1 MKKKQQKKPIL
12 FSSSKYIET
21 YLENENREKT
31 TPKACDLFCSENK
44 EIPHWYCKDQ
54 DHVTILKE
62 VAWSWKQMFLD
73 YCDISKNPWNICHH
87 FFALLLIS
95 FYFLI
100 FFIHICL
107 SHNFPPIMTKEKQLF
122 YCTRFS
128 ESSCKNVLWLIPHEI
143 FFKILKKWISFLL
156 NSMKYSDH
164 FLIWFSKIL
173 HFSSLL
179 HRGWTIDLDKITVS
193 GLLILHLFS
202 FKKTYPDH
210 QKNIPFL
217 LLMNKAIDSH
227 STTTQPC
234 CKRWFSSGIFKT
246 SK

>member
-1 MKKKQQKKPIL
+1 MTSLKIHGI
-12 FSSSKYIET
+12 FV
-21 YLENENREKT
+21 T
-31 TPKACDLFCSENK
+31 T
-44 EIPHWYCKDQ
+44 
-54 DHVTILKE
+54 
-62 VAWSWKQMFLD
+62 
-73 YCDISKNPWNICHH
+73 

-95 FYFLI
+95 FYFSI

-202 FKKTYPDH
+202 FKKHILTTKKIYHFSSWWTKQLTLILLLHNPVVSVD
-210 QKNIPFL
+210 FL
-217 LLMNKAIDSH
+217 LAYLKQANK
-227 STTTQPC
+227 
-234 CKRWFSSGIFKT
+234 GI
-246 SK
+246 